1 MVYLKSFTETA
12 LVRVTSDL
20 FTAFY
25 NGLISVVDLSAVF
38 STSTDH
44 KMLLQRLE
52 HTLGIKGTALQW
64 PELYL
69 TDR

>member
-1 MVYLKSFTETA
+1 MK
-12 LVRVTSDL
+12 VTNDL

-25 NGLISVVDLSAVF
+25 NGLIFALALVGLSAVF

-44 KMLLQRLE
+44 KTLLQRLE

-69 TDR
+69 ADR